1 MASMTFTRVSGV
13 LGARVD
19 GVDLSS
25 PLDDD
30 EIAEIHA
37 GLMAHQVL
45 FFRGQHLTDDQQ
57 CAFAG
62 RFGALSVYPI
72 ARKAG
77 SSNPL
82 TVIEDTADKKPSA
95 DNWHTDMTFL
105 PAPPKLA
112 VLSALVI
119 PAYGGDTLWAS
130 LYAAF
135 DALSPEM
142 QRLCETLQV
151 RHSPESSFWG
161 AAEASLRPDKL
172 AELRTELSG
181 VTHPLVIRHPFT
193 GRKALYISGDVF
205 MDGIVGMHPAESRV
219 LLGYLSSLVNDP
231 NLAVRWQWQVG
242 DVAMWDEYS
251 TNHRALADH
260 YPQHRRMRRCT
271 VDGVA
276 LPAASVAHPQ
286 PAGRS

>member
-19 GVDLSS
+19 GVDLSGS
-25 PLDDD
+25 LDADA
-30 EIAEIHA
+30 ISEIHD
-37 GLMAHQVL
+37 GLMTHQVL
-45 FFRGQHLTDDQQ
+45 FFRDQHLTDDQQ
-57 CAFAG
+57 LAFAG
-62 RFGALSVYPI
+62 RFGELSVYPI

-82 TVIEDTADKKPSA
+82 TIIEDTAEKRPTA
-95 DNWHTDMTFL
+95 DNWHTDMTFM

-119 PAYGGDTLWAS
+119 PAYGGDTLWSS

-135 DALSPEM
+135 DALSPVM
-142 QRLCETLQV
+142 QRLCETLDV
-151 RHSPESSFWG
+151 RHSPESSFWR
-161 AAEASLRPDKL
+161 AAEAALRPDHL
-172 AELRTELSG
+172 TELRGELNG

-193 GRKALYISGDVF
+193 DRKALYVSGDVF
-205 MDGIVGMHPAESRV
+205 MDGIVGMHSAESRA
-219 LLGYLSSLVNDP
+219 LLDHLSSLVNNP
-231 NLAVRWQWQVG
+231 NHAVRWQWRAG

-271 VDGVA
+271 VDGVTLRA
-276 LPAASVAHPQ
+276 AHIGPAAQ
-286 PAGRS
+286 R